1 MIKCTETETQ
11 KMIDVVL
18 RRRLVKSNGLRR
30 DRIMADDE
38 VIYRL
43 GIQEAGA

>member
-18 RRRLVKSNGLRR
+18 RWRLVKSNGLRR

-43 GIQEAGA
+43 GIPEAGA